1 MKNYRKIACVFTIIA
16 LFIMGATVSAAE
28 EKPSGTIHLEEEQFM
43 FILGGDSG
51 SGTLDFK
58 GKIHGFTTAGI
69 TAGGVGY
76 QKISAAGKV
85 YHLNKVS
92 DFPGTYI
99 VARAGLTVADVGE
112 GGQWLQNSKGVYIHL
127 KTSQEG
133 LALGFGVEG
142 LTITMK

>member
-92 DFPGTYI
+92 DFQGTY
-99 VARAGLTVADVGE
+99 VAARAGLTVAGGE
-112 GGQWLQNSKGVYIHL
+112 GGEWLQNEKGVYIHL

>member
-1 MKNYRKIACVFTIIA
+1 MKNYRKMACVFTIIA
-16 LFIMGATVSAAE
+16 LFLMGATVAAE
-28 EKPSGTIHLEEEQFM
+28 EKKPSGTIHLEEEQFM

-76 QKISAAGKV
+76 QKISASGDV

-92 DFPGTYI
+92 DFPGTY
-99 VARAGLTVADVGE
+99 VAARAGLAVAEGKGGE
-112 GGQWLQNSKGVYIHL
+112 WLQNSKGVYIHL

-142 LTITMK
+142 LTIMMK

>member
-1 MKNYRKIACVFTIIA
+1 MKNYRKLAFVFTIIA
-16 LFIMGATVSAAE
+16 LFLMGATVSAAE
-28 EKPSGTIHLEEEQFM
+28 TKPSGTVHIEETQFM

-51 SGTLDFK
+51 HGTLDFK

-76 QKISAAGKV
+76 QNISAAGKV

-92 DFPGTYI
+92 DFPGTY
-99 VARAGLTVADVGE
+99 VAARAGLTVAGGE
-112 GGQWLQNSKGVYIHL
+112 GGEWLQNEKGVYIHL
-127 KTSQEG
+127 KTSQQG

>member
-1 MKNYRKIACVFTIIA
+1 MKNYRKLAFVFTIIA
-16 LFIMGATVSAAE
+16 LFIIGATVSAE
-28 EKPSGTIHLEEEQFM
+28 EKKPSGTIHLTEQHFM

-92 DFPGTYI
+92 DFPGTY
-99 VARAGLTVADVGE
+99 VAARAGLTVSGGE
-112 GGQWLQNSKGVYIHL
+112 GGEWLQNENGVYITL
-127 KTSQEG
+127 RCKM
-133 LALGFGVEG
+133 L
-142 LTITMK
+142 